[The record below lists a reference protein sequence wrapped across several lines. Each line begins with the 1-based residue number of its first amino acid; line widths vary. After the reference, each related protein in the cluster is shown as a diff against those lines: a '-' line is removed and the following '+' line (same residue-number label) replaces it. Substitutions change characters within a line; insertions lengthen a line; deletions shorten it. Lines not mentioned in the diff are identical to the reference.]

1 MKIAIHQP
9 KLLPYIGYW
18 QLIYAVDTFVIYDDV
33 NFVKRSFINYNSILI
48 NKQQRKFTL
57 ELIGASQN
65 KLINEIKVG
74 ENSNKILKTLEL
86 NYKKK
91 PYYNLALPVLRE
103 IFCQKEKNLAK
114 FIGYSIKK
122 ILKYLEIDKKFI
134 YSSQIDKN
142 NNLKGQFKIIDICQ
156 KLNAK
161 QYINAIGG
169 KSLYD
174 REKFLSKGIN
184 FNFIETNFTNHKNLD
199 NFEANLSIIDIMM
212 NYSKNEILDILNSY
226 KLV

>member
-1 MKIAIHQP
+1 MSK
-9 KLLPYIGYW
+9 G
-18 QLIYAVDTFVIYDDV
+18 
-33 NFVKRSFINYNSILI
+33 
-48 NKQQRKFTL
+48 
-57 ELIGASQN
+57 
-65 KLINEIKVG
+65 
-74 ENSNKILKTLEL
+74 
-86 NYKKK
+86 
-91 PYYNLALPVLRE
+91 
-103 IFCQKEKNLAK
+103 KNLAK

-142 NNLKGQFKIIDICQ
+142 NSLKGQFKIIDICQ

-161 QYINAIGG
+161 EYINAIGG

-174 REKFLSKGIN
+174 REKFLSRGIN
-184 FNFIETNFTNHKNLD
+184 FNFFIETNFTKHKNLN
-199 NFEANLSIIDIMM
+199 NFNANLLIIDIMM

>member
-48 NKQQRKFTL
+48 NKQQKKFTL

-74 ENSNKILKTLEL
+74 ENSNKILRTLEL

-122 ILKYLEIDKKFI
+122 IFKYLEIDKKFI

-184 FNFIETNFTNHKNLD
+184 FNFIETNFTKHKNLN
-199 NFEANLSIIDIMM
+199 NFNANLSIIDIMM

>member
-48 NKQQRKFTL
+48 NKQQKKFTL

-184 FNFIETNFTNHKNLD
+184 FNFIETNFTKHKNL
-199 NFEANLSIIDIMM
+199 NIFNANLSIIDIMM
-212 NYSKNEILDILNSY
+212 NYSKDEILDILNSY

>member
-48 NKQQRKFTL
+48 NKQQKKFTL

-122 ILKYLEIDKKFI
+122 VLKYLEIDKKFI

-161 QYINAIGG
+161 EYINAIGG

-184 FNFIETNFTNHKNLD
+184 FNFIETNFTKHKNLD

-212 NYSKNEILDILNSY
+212 NYSKDEILDMLNSY

>member
-1 MKIAIHQP
+1 MSK
-9 KLLPYIGYW
+9 
-18 QLIYAVDTFVIYDDV
+18 
-33 NFVKRSFINYNSILI
+33 
-48 NKQQRKFTL
+48 
-57 ELIGASQN
+57 
-65 KLINEIKVG
+65 G
-74 ENSNKILKTLEL
+74 E
-86 NYKKK
+86 K
-91 PYYNLALPVLRE
+91 PS
-103 IFCQKEKNLAK
+103 K

-122 ILKYLEIDKKFI
+122 ILKYLEIDKNFI

-184 FNFIETNFTNHKNLD
+184 FNFIETNFTKHKNLD

-212 NYSKNEILDILNSY
+212 NYSKDEILDILNSY

>member
-48 NKQQRKFTL
+48 NKQQKKFTL

-122 ILKYLEIDKKFI
+122 VLKYLEIDKKFI

-184 FNFIETNFTNHKNLD
+184 FNFIETNFTKHKNLE

-212 NYSKNEILDILNSY
+212 NYSKEEILDILNSY